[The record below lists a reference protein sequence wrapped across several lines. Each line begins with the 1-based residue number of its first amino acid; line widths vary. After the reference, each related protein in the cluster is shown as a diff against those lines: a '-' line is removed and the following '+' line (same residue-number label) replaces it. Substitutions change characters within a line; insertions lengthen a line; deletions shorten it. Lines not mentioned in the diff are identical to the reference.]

1 MFFDF
6 IISAKKTNIIL
17 GSISIKKGNSIKPRP
32 TWLID
37 TTKFFFFFDICQ
49 TDRSD
54 FIAFKPYRPSAAFVI
69 VREIPIYSCN
79 LRYRFDLSS
88 QKQLWNRHIAVSRA
102 PQKCGC

>member
-37 TTKFFFFFDICQ
+37 TTKFFSFLISVKL
-49 TDRSD
+49 TDLILLRS
-54 FIAFKPYRPSAAFVI
+54 
-69 VREIPIYSCN
+69 
-79 LRYRFDLSS
+79 
-88 QKQLWNRHIAVSRA
+88 SRA
-102 PQKCGC
+102 GHLLRL